1 MRKQAALIVGLVLC
15 LFNLNFTYAQSNSF
29 CPAINQGFV
38 KIDITA
44 KDGVAGQALPVK
56 VQIKNIYSNTVP
68 SGNLIIR
75 LRSNELIGA
84 DRQEMSKVIFERF
97 ATSTRSEIK
106 PGETLVDE
114 YQINLKPVLP
124 AGRYYV
130 EAIYLPAEGYSATGS
145 FGEFDEYDE
154 NYTSAIIDIRNDI
167 YKPLV
172 YIDDA
177 TLHLKKNGDGYTMSV
192 DIVNETDASK
202 TVPVLI
208 NVHRN
213 SALNRDS
220 LLSGSIRN
228 VTVPAKSSV
237 PISYN
242 LTDKRYAKYALEI
255 QTIYEGIKSYSVHT
269 VGLNSGKP
277 TLYFSGVRDA
287 DSSIVLYGCVFTTLS
302 KGQPAEQY
310 LGKISVSINDTMN
323 KSFDILNE
331 GVTEYHLNVET
342 RLPVFRVMT
351 TIFDQHGDIIST
363 DMKTY
368 SCDNTNIL
376 CDRSVIKLFTQPI
389 ALYSLI
395 GLLTVAL
402 IGIIYIKKRHNRV
415 II

>member
-75 LRSNELIGA
+75 LRSDELSGA
-84 DRQEMSKVIFERF
+84 DRQKMSKVIFERF
-97 ATSTRSEIK
+97 ATSTSAEIK
-106 PGETLVDE
+106 PGETLVAE
-114 YQINLKPVLP
+114 YQINLKSVLP

-154 NYTSAIIDIRNDI
+154 NYTSTIVDIRNDI

-192 DIVNETDASK
+192 NIVNETDASK

-208 NVHRN
+208 NLHRN

-255 QTIYEGIKSYSVHT
+255 QAIYEGIKSYSVHT

-277 TLYFSGVRDA
+277 TLYFSGMNRT
-287 DSSIVLYGCVFTTLS
+287 DSGFVFYGCVKSTLS
-302 KGQPAEQY
+302 REAVADGY
-310 LGKISVSINDTMN
+310 SGKVSVSINDNFN
-323 KSFDILNE
+323 KSFDIKND
-331 GVTEYHLNVET
+331 GVTEY
-342 RLPVFRVMT
+342 RLEMEPAFGNYRVTTTVFDADGRTV
-351 TIFDQHGDIIST
+351 ST
-363 DMKTY
+363 NIKTY
-368 SCDNTNIL
+368 SCDNTDML
-376 CDRSVIKLFTQPI
+376 CERSVVKLFTQPI
-389 ALYSLI
+389 AIYGLI
-395 GLLTVAL
+395 GLIAVVL
-402 IGIIYIKKRHNRV
+402 IGVIYIKKRHNRV
-415 II
+415 IV